1 MILTIFGATGLVGKQ
16 VVRQA
21 LANGHTV
28 KAFGRNIEQFIDLSN
43 RSKNFEAI
51 KGYVFD
57 EQEVLDA
64 VKSSDAIIS
73 TLGGSFD
80 GKDKVRSLGLRNICR
95 QMQKAGVKRI
105 IALGGMGILNADENT
120 LIIDTPNYPQM
131 YMPVG
136 REHAKAYEY
145 LVASNLD
152 WTFIGAPD
160 IIDDD
165 ANNKYT
171 TKADYLPEPNYYKI
185 SSGNLAAFML
195 TEISQNLFVKK
206 RVGISNR

>member
-1 MILTIFGATGLVGKQ
+1 MIVTIFGATGLVGKQ
-16 VVRQA
+16 VVKQA

-28 KAFGRNIEQFIDLSN
+28 KAFGRNVEQFIDLSN
-43 RSKNFEAI
+43 RNKNFEAI

-64 VKSSDAIIS
+64 VKNSDAVIS

-80 GKDKVRSLGLRNICR
+80 GTDKVRSLGLRNIAR
-95 QMQKAGVKRI
+95 QMTKAGIKRI

-131 YMPVG
+131 YLPVG
-136 REHAKAYEY
+136 REHQKAYEY
-145 LVASNLD
+145 LVASDVD
-152 WTFIGAPD
+152 WTFICAPD

-165 ANNKYT
+165 ANYKYT

-195 TEISQNLFVKK
+195 TEISQNLFLKR